1 MVTARWEVCTDF
13 IDNWLDS
20 LPDDV
25 YDAVLA
31 AIEYLAE
38 QGPTCGRPFVDTI
51 SRSRYKNLKELR
63 PREKSAA
70 KNIRILF
77 AFDPRRRAIF
87 LVAGDKTGQ
96 WNKWYD
102 RNIPLAET
110 RFEQHLR
117 DLQQGG

>member
-1 MVTARWEVCTDF
+1 MARWEVRTDF

-51 SRSRYKNLKELR
+51 SRSRYKNMKELR

-87 LVAGDKTGQ
+87 LVAGDKTSQ

-102 RNIPLAET
+102 RNIPLLKPALNSIFET
-110 RFEQHLR
+110 FKE
-117 DLQQGG
+117 GG